1 MVPKMFALLKSVHCF
16 EFSRFQVAL
25 GNVKEDVDS
34 NIEVDLVHSE
44 FNSLHIHRRTVPD
57 HDWDVAV
64 PYGKPNG

>member
-1 MVPKMFALLKSVHCF
+1 MSVHCF
-16 EFSRFQVAL
+16 ELSRFQVAL

-44 FNSLHIHRRTVPD
+44 FNSLHIHGQTVPD

-64 PYGKPNG
+64 PYGKSNG